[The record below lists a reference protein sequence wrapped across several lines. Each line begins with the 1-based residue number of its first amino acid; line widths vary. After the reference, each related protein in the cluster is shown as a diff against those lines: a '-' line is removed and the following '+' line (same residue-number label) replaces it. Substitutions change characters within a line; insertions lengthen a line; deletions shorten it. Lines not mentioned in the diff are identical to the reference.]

1 VILDVLATESAA
13 LVAGLP
19 PDRWSRPTRCDPW
32 DVRELLAH
40 VRIAVGRVTAMLAAP
55 APPEAT
61 VSAVDYYRP
70 GARFSPAANAD
81 RVATAR
87 SATAADADRVTT
99 ARPATTG
106 DSNRA
111 ATGRPAVAGDSDR
124 AATGRSAAAGDG
136 LAAFAATVSEVVAA
150 CRAEPPGRVVRT
162 RHGDPMRLDDFLTTR
177 VVEVAVHGFD
187 LADGA
192 GVPSWLT
199 PAAAD
204 TLQDL
209 LLGPGRR
216 APDPAHFLRVATGRA
231 SDPALLAR
239 LAPRLL
245 TLG

>member
-1 VILDVLATESAA
+1 MILDVLAAESAA

-40 VRIAVGRVTAMLAAP
+40 VRVAVGRVTAMLAAP
-55 APPEAT
+55 APPAAT
-61 VSAVDYYRP
+61 VSAADYYRP
-70 GARFSPAANAD
+70 DARFSAATNAD

-87 SATAADADRVTT
+87 SA
-99 ARPATTG
+99 
-106 DSNRA
+106 
-111 ATGRPAVAGDSDR
+111 VAGDE
-124 AATGRSAAAGDG
+124 
-136 LAAFAATVSEVVAA
+136 LAAFTATVSQVVAA

-162 RHGDPMRLDDFLTTR
+162 RHGDPMLLDDFLTTR

-187 LADGA
+187 LADAA

-199 PAAAD
+199 PAAAG

-216 APDPAHFLRVATGRA
+216 APDPAHFLRAATGRA
-231 SDPALLAR
+231 SDPELLAR
-239 LAPRLL
+239 LSPRLL
-245 TLG
+245 ALG

>member
-1 VILDVLATESAA
+1 VILDVLAAESAA

-55 APPEAT
+55 APPAAT
-61 VSAVDYYRP
+61 VSAAGAVSAADYYRP
-70 GARFSPAANAD
+70 DARFSPATNAD

-87 SATAADADRVTT
+87 SAVG
-99 ARPATTG
+99 G
-106 DSNRA
+106 DE
-111 ATGRPAVAGDSDR
+111 
-124 AATGRSAAAGDG
+124 

-162 RHGDPMRLDDFLTTR
+162 RHGDPMLLDDFLTTR

-192 GVPSWLT
+192 GVPTWLT
-199 PAAAD
+199 PAAAGA
-204 TLQDL
+204 LQDL

-216 APDPAHFLRVATGRA
+216 APDPAHFLRAATGRA

-239 LAPRLL
+239 LSPRLL
-245 TLG
+245 ALG